1 MANAMPANQLLE
13 RAASILPISG
23 EDLIYKGV
31 FCRCFRKAFQPKKEK
46 IAVGTKG
53 RFYRWLAILRDP
65 CRGYDRPEWPL
76 RS

>member
-53 RFYRWLAILRDP
+53 RFYR
-65 CRGYDRPEWPL
+65 
-76 RS
+76 